1 MTSKNQ
7 TNSYFCQNCQGE
19 IFKKMKETFGEYIHK
34 LRSDNSLTLTKLAAA
49 LDIDQSTLSKIENGK
64 RNVPVD
70 VLPKLS
76 KIFNLDLKQLEHEY
90 FSEKIAEIIYPQEEP
105 RELLKAAEEKA
116 KYMRIKNQQQGKIN
130 F

>member
-1 MTSKNQ
+1 M
-7 TNSYFCQNCQGE
+7 YFCQNCQGE

-105 RELLKAAEEKA
+105 RALLKAAEEKA

>member
-1 MTSKNQ
+1 
-7 TNSYFCQNCQGE
+7 
-19 IFKKMKETFGEYIHK
+19 MKETFGEYINK
-34 LRSDNSLTLTKLAAA
+34 LRCDNGLTLTKLAAA

-64 RNVPVD
+64 RNIPVEI
-70 VLPKLS
+70 LPKLS
-76 KIFNLDLKQLEHEY
+76 ATFNLDLKHLEHEY

-105 RELLKAAEEKA
+105 KQLLLAAEEKA

>member
-1 MTSKNQ
+1 
-7 TNSYFCQNCQGE
+7 
-19 IFKKMKETFGEYIHK
+19 MKETFREYIHK
-34 LRSDNSLTLTKLAAA
+34 LRADSGLTLTKLAAA

-76 KIFNLDLKQLEHEY
+76 KFFDLDLKQLEHEY

-105 RELLKAAEEKA
+105 SQLLKAAEEKA

>member
-1 MTSKNQ
+1 
-7 TNSYFCQNCQGE
+7 
-19 IFKKMKETFGEYIHK
+19 MKETFGEYIHK
-34 LRSDNSLTLTKLAAA
+34 LRTDSGLTLTKLAAA

-76 KIFNLDLKQLEHEY
+76 KIFDLDLKQLEHEY
-90 FSEKIAEIIYPQEEP
+90 FSEKIAEIIYPQEELSQ
-105 RELLKAAEEKA
+105 LLKAAEEKA

>member
-1 MTSKNQ
+1 
-7 TNSYFCQNCQGE
+7 
-19 IFKKMKETFGEYIHK
+19 MKETFGEYIHR
-34 LRSDNSLTLTKLAAA
+34 LRADKGLTLTKLAAA

-64 RNVPVD
+64 RNVPVE

-76 KIFNLDLKQLEHEY
+76 MVFKLDLKHLEHEY

-105 RELLKAAEEKA
+105 KQLLKAAEEKA
-116 KYMRIKNQQQGKIN
+116 KYMRMKNIEQGKIN

>member
-1 MTSKNQ
+1 
-7 TNSYFCQNCQGE
+7 
-19 IFKKMKETFGEYIHK
+19 MKETFGEYIHK
-34 LRSDNSLTLTKLAAA
+34 LRADSGLTLTKLAAA

-76 KIFNLDLKQLEHEY
+76 KIFDLDLKRLEYEY

-105 RELLKAAEEKA
+105 SQLLKAAEEKA
-116 KYMRIKNQQQGKIN
+116 KYMRIKYQKQGKLN

>member
-1 MTSKNQ
+1 
-7 TNSYFCQNCQGE
+7 
-19 IFKKMKETFGEYIHK
+19 
-34 LRSDNSLTLTKLAAA
+34 
-49 LDIDQSTLSKIENGK
+49 
-64 RNVPVD
+64 
-70 VLPKLS
+70 
-76 KIFNLDLKQLEHEY
+76 LKQLEHEY

>member
-1 MTSKNQ
+1 MAK
-7 TNSYFCQNCQGE
+7 
-19 IFKKMKETFGEYIHK
+19 
-34 LRSDNSLTLTKLAAA
+34 
-49 LDIDQSTLSKIENGK
+49 
-64 RNVPVD
+64 
-70 VLPKLS
+70 KLS
-76 KIFNLDLKQLEHEY
+76 ELLADLTAKAKQLEHEY

>member
-1 MTSKNQ
+1 M
-7 TNSYFCQNCQGE
+7 
-19 IFKKMKETFGEYIHK
+19 
-34 LRSDNSLTLTKLAAA
+34 LTLLGKKIRILRINVGETIVQMSEKLGM
-49 LDIDQSTLSKIENGK
+49 STSYLSSIENGK
-64 RNVPVD
+64 RNVPVE